1 MKLNKEQ
8 NSSQRKVGGVLVL
21 KGWNQWLV
29 YLIIV
34 ILAIVVLA
42 GLFLRSQGY
51 FGPGYDRWKTREGIL
66 EKVGNPGDESSEAKT
81 AAEQYAQART
91 APGLVNPGAYST
103 AFASLLGLPTVGGG
117 WTEVTNQPYDSDDP
131 RYRDPYFS
139 NSSGG
144 SGLVSGRVTGL
155 AAGDGYLYAG
165 GADGGIFRSSDGGVS
180 WEPLSDGLPTL
191 STGDLAFAPDG
202 ALWYATGEANT
213 GGTSYVGSGVYRI
226 TDPQTGIFST
236 SDLVGGM
243 ELEST
248 TINQLKFDDVGNVYA
263 ATSRGLWKHAADTN
277 AGAWNLVLLP
287 VDQNDDPYN
296 NICNDVEIQPGT
308 DGQVVIANCAWRG
321 GASYNGFYLSKDGG
335 NTFAKVNPK
344 GGLKNVNIGNTEFAY
359 SADGTHLYAVV
370 ESLTRYF
377 FTLNTVLDG
386 VYDSPSGNVE
396 GPWNKIA
403 DSQKLATSGSA
414 LKLYVGY
421 RPGVQAWYN
430 NFVAVDPDD
439 PDHVFVGLEEVYES
453 TDAGVHWKTIGPY
466 WNFEFKCWSI
476 VDSENTCDPTT
487 HPDQHSVAI
496 ADGVLYVGNDG
507 GVYARNLDGSGG
519 WRSLNANLHVLQYY
533 SVGVGKDPDDPNG
546 VVVAGGLQ
554 DNGGSLLRAGD
565 TVMGSPFGG
574 DGGDTIVDPDDG
586 CKVLGE
592 YVYLSLELT
601 TNCGESDGT
610 THAII
615 DVAPGDPGARFIAPF
630 EADSMNKDHW
640 VAGGR
645 YIWTYDQGFAITSGD
660 EWVNAFDQGAGH
672 ATTALTSQNDVVWTA
687 WCGPCNNAGF
697 ARGVST
703 NAGGDWHQVT
713 LPANVPNRY
722 ISGIAIDPSDPSGNT
737 AYLGFNGFSRRFTEG
752 PGAGFGHIWM
762 TIDGG
767 ETWTDA
773 SGDFPDI
780 PVNDLL
786 FSNGNIVA
794 ATDLATLVSMDGGT
808 HWSRLGSGLP
818 VTTVM
823 DLTVGP
829 DGNLYA
835 ATHGRGIWSITTP

>member
-377 FTLNTVLDG
+377 FTLNT
-386 VYDSPSGNVE
+386 
-396 GPWNKIA
+396 A
-403 DSQKLATSGSA
+403 
-414 LKLYVGY
+414 
-421 RPGVQAWYN
+421 
-430 NFVAVDPDD
+430 
-439 PDHVFVGLEEVYES
+439 
-453 TDAGVHWKTIGPY
+453 
-466 WNFEFKCWSI
+466 
-476 VDSENTCDPTT
+476 
-487 HPDQHSVAI
+487 
-496 ADGVLYVGNDG
+496 
-507 GVYARNLDGSGG
+507 
-519 WRSLNANLHVLQYY
+519 
-533 SVGVGKDPDDPNG
+533 
-546 VVVAGGLQ
+546 
-554 DNGGSLLRAGD
+554 
-565 TVMGSPFGG
+565 
-574 DGGDTIVDPDDG
+574 
-586 CKVLGE
+586 
-592 YVYLSLELT
+592 
-601 TNCGESDGT
+601 
-610 THAII
+610 
-615 DVAPGDPGARFIAPF
+615 
-630 EADSMNKDHW
+630 
-640 VAGGR
+640 
-645 YIWTYDQGFAITSGD
+645 
-660 EWVNAFDQGAGH
+660 
-672 ATTALTSQNDVVWTA
+672 
-687 WCGPCNNAGF
+687 
-697 ARGVST
+697 
-703 NAGGDWHQVT
+703 
-713 LPANVPNRY
+713 
-722 ISGIAIDPSDPSGNT
+722 
-737 AYLGFNGFSRRFTEG
+737 
-752 PGAGFGHIWM
+752 
-762 TIDGG
+762 
-767 ETWTDA
+767 
-773 SGDFPDI
+773 
-780 PVNDLL
+780 
-786 FSNGNIVA
+786 
-794 ATDLATLVSMDGGT
+794 
-808 HWSRLGSGLP
+808 
-818 VTTVM
+818 
-823 DLTVGP
+823 
-829 DGNLYA
+829 
-835 ATHGRGIWSITTP
+835 